1 MCTSHIFWV
10 WDVNTSD
17 LQSALHDLSQLELK
31 EKCKLSY
38 NSQIFFNFT
47 TDSNSLNVSIC
58 HYLHLVAPVCTYT
71 HHLAFCMICL
81 WTHFSQFT
89 FLFCTIKVLHRRR
102 CSYSHLKSKLE
113 ISLHSTFPRC
123 KMHLIYSWIHLWCC
137 QVPISWQMDWHP
149 FSLACLQFS
158 YTWQWTF
165 GNFQIVNLLFFKKM
179 TIAIACLTP
188 QIQTAN

>member
-1 MCTSHIFWV
+1 MEKRKVTILRNCLHPFAPSCTSV
-10 WDVNTSD
+10 
-17 LQSALHDLSQLELK
+17 QLHLYISPCTCLHPFVPIYVLDYLVLNAPS
-31 EKCKLSY
+31 KCF
-38 NSQIFFNFT
+38 IIT
-47 TDSNSLNVSIC
+47 GASIC
-58 HYLHLVAPVCTYT
+58 T
-71 HHLAFCMICL
+71 
-81 WTHFSQFT
+81 W
-89 FLFCTIKVLHRRR
+89 
-102 CSYSHLKSKLE
+102 KSELE